1 MGLPGEWEEEKGVET
16 LILPDFDEADAD
28 EAEVA
33 EADVAEVEVAA
44 AVAPS
49 LSLGAG
55 TDLPLPDALLRS

>member
-33 EADVAEVEVAA
+33 EAEQIA
-44 AVAPS
+44 
-49 LSLGAG
+49 
-55 TDLPLPDALLRS
+55 LPDDDGDDF